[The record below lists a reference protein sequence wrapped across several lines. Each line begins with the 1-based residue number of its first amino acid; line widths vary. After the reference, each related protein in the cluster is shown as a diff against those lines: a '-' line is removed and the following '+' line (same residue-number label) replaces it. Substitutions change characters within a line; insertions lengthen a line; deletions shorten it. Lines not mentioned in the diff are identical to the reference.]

1 MKILKTQTDKDIIC
15 NSLKWIQKSC
25 FFHEKNRQMIMNEE
39 EFVEC
44 LKRLLNE
51 RSDER
56 VIVKNIDACFRYLIL
71 DDDIRVEFG
80 KGRKY
85 EICVGCMSHNF
96 NSI

>member
-25 FFHEKNRQMIMNEE
+25 FFHEMNRQMIMNEE
-39 EFVEC
+39 EFVKY
-44 LKRLLNE
+44 LKQLLVD

-56 VIVKNIDACFRYLIL
+56 VIVKNVDACFRYLIL

-80 KGRKY
+80 KGKITQ
-85 EICVGCMSHNF
+85 ICVG
-96 NSI
+96 